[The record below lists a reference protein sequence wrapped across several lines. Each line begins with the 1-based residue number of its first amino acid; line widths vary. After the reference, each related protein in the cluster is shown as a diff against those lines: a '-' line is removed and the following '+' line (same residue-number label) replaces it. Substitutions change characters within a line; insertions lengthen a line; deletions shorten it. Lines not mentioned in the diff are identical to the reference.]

1 MRITTNAILR
11 NYNKN
16 LSTSMK
22 NLDLM
27 RNRVMTQRKYMST
40 AEDPSSAL
48 RATTLERK
56 YAKNNDYLDTVDDLQ
71 SHQNAQEDAAMQ
83 ISNIALTLAKQY
95 GIEGM
100 NGTNLSKETR
110 KTYADAWRGAQKSM
124 LLALNSTYGDEYVF
138 GGSDAKNPPFTLED
152 ITDPNTG
159 KPTGEQVL
167 KYRGVNVSDPANKDI
182 LEQLANDTH
191 FVDLGFGLKVDGEG
205 NSPESYNIDPA
216 TAFNT
221 SLPGIKLVGYYGNGV
236 PKTPLT
242 DKDGNEISNNMIILA
257 GKIANYLDDDDATGE
272 DFDYDEYKKLVG
284 AFEDGRNTLLSE
296 VTILGTNTEFLTT
309 TKERLQNNKIQIAE
323 DYDNVV
329 NVDMAEAIMDFSWAQ
344 YVYNASLKVGNNILT
359 PSFIDYMS

>member
-22 NLDLM
+22 NLDTM

-48 RATTLERK
+48 RATALERK
-56 YAKNNDYLDTVDDLQ
+56 YSKNMDYLNTVDDIQ

-100 NGTNLSKETR
+100 NGTNLSAETR
-110 KTYADAWRGAQKSM
+110 KTYADAWRGAQQSM
-124 LLALNSTYGDEYVF
+124 LLSLNATYGDEFVF
-138 GGSDAKNPPFTLED
+138 GGSDAKETPFTLE
-152 ITDPNTG
+152 TVGG
-159 KPTGEQVL
+159 KEVL
-167 KYRGVNVSDPANKDI
+167 KYRGVDVTTGDPNV
-182 LEQLANDTH
+182 LEELSKDTH
-191 FVDLGFGLKVDGEG
+191 FIDLGFGLEVDPGT
-205 NSPESYNIDPA
+205 SPKQYDIDPA

-221 SLPGIKLVGYYGNGV
+221 SLPGINLVGYGDSTE
-236 PKTPLT
+236 K
-242 DKDGNEISNNMIILA
+242 DKDGNAIPKNMLLIA
-257 GKIANYLDDDDATGE
+257 GKIADMLDDSNGE
-272 DFDYDEYKKLVG
+272 DFDYNEYKKLVG
-284 AFEDGRNTLLSE
+284 VFEDGRNDLLSE
-296 VTILGTNTEFLTT
+296 VTILGTQTEFLTT
-309 TKERLQNNKIQIAE
+309 TKDRLMNNKVQLTE

>member
-22 NLDLM
+22 NLDTM

-48 RATTLERK
+48 RATALERK
-56 YAKNNDYLDTVDDLQ
+56 YAKNNDYLDTVDDIQ
-71 SHQNAQEDAAMQ
+71 SHQNAQEDSAMQ
-83 ISNIALTLAKQY
+83 ISNIALVLAKQY

-100 NGTNLSKETR
+100 NGTNHSKETR
-110 KTYADAWRGAQKSM
+110 QTYADAWRGAQQSM
-124 LLALNSTYGDEYVF
+124 LLSLNATYGDEYVF
-138 GGSDAKNPPFTLED
+138 GGSDAKNVPFTLEEV
-152 ITDPNTG
+152 NG
-159 KPTGEQVL
+159 KQVL
-167 KYRGVNVSDPANKDI
+167 KYRGEDVTNGDPKVLEALSKDS
-182 LEQLANDTH
+182 H
-191 FVDLGFGLKVDGEG
+191 FIDLGFGLDVTNVTPPN
-205 NSPESYNIDPA
+205 NSGQYSIDPA

-221 SLPGIKLVGYYGNGV
+221 SLPGINLVGYGQDA
-236 PKTPLT
+236 
-242 DKDGNEISNNMIILA
+242 DKDPKNMVLLA
-257 GKIANYLDDDDATGE
+257 GMVADELEKE
-272 DFDYDEYKKLVG
+272 PFDYDRYKELVG
-284 AFEDGRNTLLSE
+284 KFEDGRNDLLSE
-296 VTILGTNTEFLTT
+296 VTILGTQTEFLTT
-309 TKERLQNNKIQIAE
+309 TKERLENNKIQIAE

>member
-22 NLDLM
+22 NVDTM

-48 RATTLERK
+48 RATALERK
-56 YAKNNDYLDTVDDLQ
+56 YSKNNDYLNTVDDIQ

-100 NGTNLSKETR
+100 NGTNMSAETR
-110 KTYADAWRGAQKSM
+110 KTYADAWRGAQQSM
-124 LLALNSTYGDEYVF
+124 LLSLNATYGDEFVF
-138 GGSDAKNPPFTLED
+138 AGSDAKEVPFTLERD
-152 ITDPNTG
+152 ANG
-159 KPTGEQVL
+159 NQVL
-167 KYRGVNVSDPANKDI
+167 KYRGVDVSDPANKDI
-182 LEQLANDTH
+182 LDELSKDSH
-191 FVDLGFGLKVDGEG
+191 FIDLGFGLEVNPGTPPDQQHD
-205 NSPESYNIDPA
+205 IDPA

-221 SLPGIKLVGYYGNGV
+221 SLPGIKLVGYGNS
-236 PKTPLT
+236 TET
-242 DKDGNEISNNMIILA
+242 DKGGHAIPKNMLILA
-257 GKIANYLDDDDATGE
+257 GKIADMLDDTNGE
-272 DFDYDEYKKLVG
+272 DFDYYEYKKLVG
-284 AFEDGRNTLLSE
+284 VFEDGRNDLLSE
-296 VTILGTNTEFLTT
+296 VTVLGTQTEFLTT
-309 TKERLQNNKIQIAE
+309 TKDRLMNNKVQFTE